1 MDMTGEMEL
10 RHLPTQ
16 QQLQL
21 AKLLD
26 MDDSILSLVMGNIAK
41 DINNL
46 NSELRFNSAHID
58 SVREHA
64 ERHRKSPI
72 LILLDEWSTM
82 GKERPR
88 MKHLL
93 SLLVKC
99 QLFYA
104 ADYVADLIR
113 VEKPERPKTG
123 PAALV
128 DISLTEDESVE
139 NIVRNIEYPFSSID
153 INVNKNQ
160 FTKASPDIPKNI
172 IITSNS
178 EQKTQSTARAQSDIF
193 QQQIEQTDLIKFSR
207 SIEIP
212 VTVNSSESTLDNI
225 PALSV
230 IHQTTSNE
238 LQTNS
243 ENIPAFLLSS
253 SDNKS
258 ANNEIPDFSGL
269 LNAQSTQQSTF
280 DSTDESESFTSSIKS
295 E

>member
-26 MDDSILSLVMGNIAK
+26 MDDSILSLMMGNIAK

-46 NSELRFNSAHID
+46 NSELRFNSTDID

-64 ERHRKSPI
+64 ERHKKSPI

-88 MKHLL
+88 MRHLL

-99 QLFYA
+99 QLFFA
-104 ADYVADLIR
+104 ADYVAELIR

-128 DISLTEDESVE
+128 DISLTDDEKVED
-139 NIVRNIEYPFSSID
+139 IVRNIEYPFSSID

-160 FTKASPDIPKNI
+160 FIKASPDIPKNI
-172 IITSNS
+172 IIS
-178 EQKTQSTARAQSDIF
+178 EQKTQSTARAQSHIF
-193 QQQIEQTDLIKFSR
+193 QEQIEETDLIKFSR
-207 SIEIP
+207 TIEIP
-212 VTVNSSESTLDNI
+212 ITVNSNESTSENI
-225 PALSV
+225 PAFSA
-230 IHQTTSNE
+230 INQTTSNE
-238 LQTNS
+238 NEIS

-253 SDNKS
+253 SENKS
-258 ANNEIPDFSGL
+258 EFNNEIPDFSGL

-280 DSTDESESFTSSIKS
+280 DSIDESESFTSSIKS